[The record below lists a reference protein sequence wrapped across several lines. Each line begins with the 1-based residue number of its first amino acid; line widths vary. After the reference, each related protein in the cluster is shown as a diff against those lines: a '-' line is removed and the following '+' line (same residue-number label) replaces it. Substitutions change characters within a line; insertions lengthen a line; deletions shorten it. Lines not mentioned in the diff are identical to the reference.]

1 MNQKISPGKKI
12 KLNSIPLLLVALI
25 CFTAVS
31 ACKSSD
37 KKKSSSST
45 DQGPMFNYS
54 HPLSFI
60 SDQDSVIAKV
70 KVAVADT
77 PEKRD
82 AGLMNVKDLPEYDG
96 MLFIFK
102 KPQPLSFWM
111 ANTPLPLDII
121 FIDKDYKIIRIY
133 HSTTPY
139 SKNELSSGS
148 PAQYVVELN
157 GGFCINHDVTEGMKV
172 KF

>member
-1 MNQKISPGKKI
+1 MFPVKKI
-12 KLNSIPLLLVALI
+12 NRYSLI
-25 CFTAVS
+25 LFVS
-31 ACKSSD
+31 LIGLAFATACKSSD
-37 KKKSSSST
+37 NNKNKNNQNPT
-45 DQGPMFNYS
+45 FDYS
-54 HPLSFI
+54 HPLSFTN
-60 SDQDSVIAKV
+60 DQDSVLAKV
-70 KVAVADT
+70 KVAIADT

-82 AGLMNVKDLPEYDG
+82 AGLMNVTQMNENNG

-121 FIDKDYKIIRIY
+121 FIDKDHKVIRIY

-157 GGFCINHDVTEGMKV
+157 GGFCVNHDITEGMKV

>member
-1 MNQKISPGKKI
+1 MNQKIFPGKKI
-12 KLNSIPLLLVALI
+12 RLNSILLLVALI
-25 CFTAVS
+25 CFSAVS
-31 ACKSSD
+31 ACKSSGN
-37 KKKSSSST
+37 KKSSSST
-45 DQGPMFNYS
+45 DQGPVFNYS

-60 SDQDSVIAKV
+60 SDQDSIIAKV

-157 GGFCINHDVTEGMKV
+157 GGYCINHDVTEGMKV

>member
-1 MNQKISPGKKI
+1 MIQKMSQVKKI
-12 KLNSIPLLLVALI
+12 RQFIPLIIITLI
-25 CFTAVS
+25 SLSGIV
-31 ACKSSD
+31 ACKSSN
-37 KKKSSSST
+37 KKSNGST
-45 DQGPMFNYS
+45 GDQGPAFEYTHN
-54 HPLSFI
+54 LSFTNA
-60 SDQDSVIAKV
+60 SDSVLARI

-82 AGLMNVKDLPEYDG
+82 AGLMNVTKLNESNG
-96 MLFIFK
+96 MLFVFE

-121 FIDKDYKIIRIY
+121 FIDKDHKIVRIY

-148 PAQYVVELN
+148 PAQYVVEVN
-157 GGFCINHDVTEGMKV
+157 GGFCIDHDITEGLMV

>member
-1 MNQKISPGKKI
+1 MNQKIFPEKKI
-12 KLNSIPLLLVALI
+12 KLNHIIILLALI
-25 CFTAVS
+25 CFSVVS

-37 KKKSSSST
+37 NKKGTSSN
-45 DQGPMFNYS
+45 DQGPTFNYS
-54 HPLSFI
+54 HPLSFL
-60 SDQDSVIAKV
+60 SGKDSVITKV
-70 KVAVADT
+70 KVAIADT

-82 AGLMNVKDLPEYDG
+82 AGLMNVRDLPEYDG

-121 FIDKDYKIIRIY
+121 FIDKDYKIVRIY

>member
-1 MNQKISPGKKI
+1 MNQKIFPASRI
-12 KLNSIPLLLVALI
+12 KLHTLI
-25 CFTAVS
+25 LFVSLISLSAVT

-37 KKKSSSST
+37 KKNGNSSGS
-45 DQGPMFNYS
+45 QEPKFNYS
-54 HPLSFI
+54 HPLSFTTK
-60 SDQDSVIAKV
+60 QDSVLAKI
-70 KVAVADT
+70 KVAIADT

-82 AGLMNVKDLPEYDG
+82 AGLMNVTHLPEYDG

-111 ANTPLPLDII
+111 ANTPIPLDII

-139 SKNELSSGS
+139 SKNGLSSGS
-148 PAQYVVELN
+148 QAQYVVEVN
-157 GGFCINHDVTEGMKV
+157 GGFCINHDITEGIKV

>member
-1 MNQKISPGKKI
+1 MYQGKKSS
-12 KLNSIPLLLVALI
+12 LFIPLITITLLTLSGV
-25 CFTAVS
+25 
-31 ACKSSD
+31 ACKNSD
-37 KKKSSSST
+37 KKANSSS
-45 DQGPMFNYS
+45 DNQGPDFEYTHN
-54 HPLSFI
+54 LSFTNV
-60 SDQDSVIAKV
+60 QDSVIAKI
-70 KVAVADT
+70 KVAIADT

-82 AGLMNVKDLPEYDG
+82 AGLMNVTRLDENDG
-96 MLFIFK
+96 MLFVFQ

-121 FIDKDYKIIRIY
+121 FIDKDHKIVRIY

-148 PAQYVVELN
+148 PAQYVVEVN
-157 GGFCINHDVTEGMKV
+157 GGYCINHDITEGMMA